1 MAAADSS
8 RQIFQSF
15 SPRRWQRFV
24 WSVRLGLVALAV
36 AGAGLGWAIFQQ
48 SATLLPKAF
57 GPNETYKQILNPQH
71 VITLANR
78 HNLAYHALRQ
88 QLPPARRGGYRD
100 HRSHL
105 VAPVTQVPARPRA
118 APDFRGG
125 LPIRAGFYVNWD
137 AQSLNTLRRH
147 IDQLNMV
154 LPEWL
159 FVPDEAGQLSLDIDT
174 AALAVLRRHPG
185 VAVVPMISNYY
196 HEQWNGANVRR
207 MIGSEP
213 TRQAFIA
220 NVLRVVRQYNFQ
232 GINIDFESLNLDD
245 SAPLE
250 TFQRELYAA
259 LHRGG
264 YLVTQDIAP
273 LNDDYDPAKL
283 ARANDYLILMA
294 YDQHETGSAPGPVAA
309 HKWVENII
317 QKMTAQVDP
326 RQLVLGL
333 AAYGYDWPV
342 DSTGQH
348 RHIEGADVTYQ
359 EALTTALESEGK
371 IHFDNDTYNL
381 DFSYADEKNQPH
393 QVFFTDAATN
403 FNALR
408 AADDQGLAGVAVWRL
423 GSEDPRLWTFYHHDL
438 TADSLRGDRGVRT
451 LERLRHAGIST
462 DVDYVGEGE
471 VLDILSGPHPGRLKV
486 ELDPK
491 DQLISEEKY
500 EVLPTS
506 YVVKKLGVAP
516 KTIVLTFD
524 DGPDATYTPQV
535 LRILKQENVPAA
547 FFVVGENAEN
557 NIPLLR
563 ELYDKGYE
571 IGNHTFTHPNI
582 AEVSPARARVELNAT
597 RRLIEVVTG
606 HSTILFRPPYNADA
620 EPQNLQEIEPIM
632 LAKQEN
638 YLTVGESIDP
648 QDWRPDITPDEIFNQ
663 VVKEQA
669 NGSVIL
675 LHDAGGNRTATV
687 AALPR
692 IIHYFKQKGYR
703 FITVAEL
710 MHRSKTELMPALA
723 NDRDA
728 ELARANWLSVEALYF
743 LEHGLCTL
751 LLLGI
756 ILTVG
761 RQLVIA
767 AMAWRQHRRTAAREA
782 AVPVPPA
789 LWPHAEAEAT
799 LTPLVSSV
807 WPRLSII
814 VPAYN
819 EEVNAVRSVE
829 SLLRLDYPDFEVVFI
844 DDGSRDNTHA
854 LVSRAFAG
862 NLQVRVLTKPNGGK
876 ASALNFGIEQ
886 AESEFVVC
894 IDADTQLHPQA
905 LRQLISHFDSPV
917 VGAVA
922 GNVKVGNERNLL
934 TRWQAIEYI
943 TSQNFDRRAFD
954 LLGCITVVPGAI
966 GGFRREA
973 LVRAGLF
980 TTDTLAEDCDLTIRL
995 QRAGYEIAY
1004 APQAIAVTEAPETIQ
1019 MFLKQRFRWSFG
1031 IMQSFWKHRD
1041 LCFSPRYGALGL
1053 VAFPNMLIFQL
1064 ILPFFNPLADLLMI
1078 YSLCTGQGGPVVA
1091 YYFAFLAVDAAAAS
1105 LSFSFEHERQNRLW
1119 WLLPQRLAYRQLMY
1133 VVLVRSVLR
1142 AVKGELQSWGV
1153 LQRTGNVAAPVPDS
1167 ELVA

>member
-1 MAAADSS
+1 MAAAADSS

-15 SPRRWQRFV
+15 SPRRWQRFL
-24 WSVRLGLVALAV
+24 WSVRLGLAVLAV
-36 AGAGLGWAIFQQ
+36 AGAGLGYAIFRQ

-57 GPNETYKQILNPQH
+57 GPNETYKQILNPRS
-71 VITLANR
+71 VTTLTNR

-88 QLPPARRGGYRD
+88 QLPAARRGGYRD
-100 HRSHL
+100 HRSRPAAL
-105 VAPVTQVPARPRA
+105 QVPPRRRR

-125 LPIRAGFYVNWD
+125 VPIRAGFYVNWD

-147 IDQLNMV
+147 VDQLNMV

-159 FVPDEAGQLSLDIDT
+159 FVPNEAGQLSLDIDT
-174 AALAVLRRHPG
+174 AALALLRRHPG

-196 HEQWNGANVRR
+196 QEKWNGGNVRR
-207 MIGSEP
+207 MISSEA

-220 NVLRVVRQYNFQ
+220 NVLRTVRQYNFQ
-232 GINIDFESLNLDD
+232 GVNIDFESLDLED

-250 TFQRELYAA
+250 IFQRELYAA
-259 LHRGG
+259 LHAKG

-273 LNDDYDPAKL
+273 LNDDYQPAEL

-309 HKWVENII
+309 HKWVENILE
-317 QKMTAQVDP
+317 KMTAQVNP

-381 DFSYADEKNQPH
+381 DFSYADEHNQPH
-393 QVFFTDAATN
+393 QVFFTDAASN

-423 GSEDPRLWTFYHHDL
+423 GSEDPRLWTFYHHHL
-438 TADSLRGDRGVRT
+438 PADSLRAGRAAPVLD
-451 LERLRHAGIST
+451 RLRHAGIAT
-462 DVDYVGEGE
+462 DVDYIGEGE
-471 VLDILSGPHPGRLKV
+471 VLDMLSGPHPGRLKV
-486 ELDPK
+486 ELDAQ

-563 ELYDKGYE
+563 ELYEKGYE

-597 RRLIEVVTG
+597 RRLIECVTG

-620 EPQNLQEIEPIM
+620 EPQNLQEIEPIF
-632 LAKQEN
+632 LAKKEN

-648 QDWRPDITPDEIFNQ
+648 QDWRPGITADEIFNQ
-663 VVKEQA
+663 VVKEKDL
-669 NGSVIL
+669 GSVIL
-675 LHDAGGNRTATV
+675 LHDAGGNRDATV

-692 IIHYFKQKGYR
+692 IIHYFKQRGYR
-703 FITVAEL
+703 FISVSEL
-710 MHRSKTELMPALA
+710 MHRPKTELMPALA

-728 ELARANWLSVEALYF
+728 ELARANWLSVEVLYF
-743 LEHGLCTL
+743 LEHALYTL

-756 ILTVG
+756 VLTVG
-761 RQLVIA
+761 RQLLIA
-767 AMAWRQHRRTAAREA
+767 ALAWRQHRRTAARESWA
-782 AVPVPPA
+782 PTPPPA
-789 LWPHAEAEAT
+789 GPRTEAEA
-799 LTPLVSSV
+799 LDAAPAV

-819 EEVNAVRSVE
+819 EEVNAVRSLE
-829 SLLRLDYPDFEVVFI
+829 SLLRLDYPDFEVVFV
-844 DDGSRDNTHA
+844 DDGSKDATYA
-854 LVSRAFAG
+854 LVSQAFAAEPR
-862 NLQVRVLTKPNGGK
+862 VRVFTKPNGGK
-876 ASALNFGIEQ
+876 ASALNYGIGQ
-886 AESEFVVC
+886 ANTEFVVC
-894 IDADTQLHPQA
+894 IDADTQLDPQA

-973 LVRAGLF
+973 LRRAGLF

-1004 APQAIAVTEAPETIQ
+1004 APQALAVTEAPETIPQ
-1019 MFLKQRFRWSFG
+1019 FLKQRFRWSFG

-1041 LCFSPRYGALGL
+1041 LCFNPRYGALGL
-1053 VAFPNMLIFQL
+1053 VAFPNLLVFQL
-1064 ILPFFNPLADLLMI
+1064 ILPFFNPLADLLML

-1091 YYFAFLAVDAAAAS
+1091 YYFAFLLVDAAAAA
-1105 LSFSFEHERQNRLW
+1105 LAFSFEHERKSRLW

-1153 LQRTGNVAAPVPDS
+1153 LQRTGNVAAPG
-1167 ELVA
+1167 ELVKA